1 MSINTTLHHRIIS
14 IVVFFLFLF
23 TSLNAHTDTKE
34 TIKIGILAKRGIP
47 QSIEQ
52 WQPLAEYLNQQI
64 PAYTFE
70 IVPLGFN
77 DLNNAVAYASVDFVL
92 TNTFQYVTFE
102 YRYGTSRIA
111 TLQNHSD
118 ITAGQQRFGGV
129 IFTRK
134 DNTDIHSLEDIQN
147 KRFAAVD
154 PESFGGWIMGKK
166 ELLDHGVHEDDFSQL
181 LFLQS
186 HDAVVH
192 AVLEGRVDAGTVRTD
207 TLERMA
213 REGKIRLNQIRI
225 IAPKK
230 YSGFPFTVSTTLYPE
245 WPFAKLSHT
254 SDELA
259 ESVLIALLSIT
270 PELEVAK
277 RTDTDHWTIPL
288 DYSAVHDL
296 LKTLNMPPYNAEITL
311 SAVIKKYAVQIILAG
326 IIILVLSVAVV
337 FILMLYRRLQKQT
350 TDIAT
355 LNEELTK
362 QMERERI
369 FRQML
374 DSQTALTM
382 LGDETRILECNEA
395 FLNFFAVSSSDEIT
409 HQGGICSYFIKEETS
424 DTYQSCLS
432 DLFKM
437 QQQGTFSKI
446 TMLDQTNHPRVF
458 HVHIDQFV
466 HDETLFVV
474 NLVDITASEELLQK
488 LVLLQKAVNQSSN
501 TVLISRIDGIVQYVN
516 NSFCE
521 CCGHN
526 ESELVGH
533 NAELMNTI
541 GLNPLASEELYTT
554 LSENR
559 VWIGE
564 VNKQHKDGTEHII
577 RMAISPVKDA
587 NSTITHLIAIGEDV
601 SQYRLIENT
610 LKEKEKMLLAQSR
623 LAAVGEMLSMI
634 AHQWRQ
640 PLTIIQMHLNELEIS
655 LQLMDLDEQTS
666 INAITEQVVLLSNTI
681 NNFSRY
687 FQKDTRVE
695 SADFDAIIYDAIGLF
710 EKNLENNHI
719 NLEKECTAHMHIN
732 TRQQDVVQVLLSLI
746 NNAKEV
752 LLFRQITSPKITL
765 HTYYSRTDDLFVAEV
780 IDNGGG
786 VTEAIKHRIF
796 EPYFSTKETKEGS
809 GLGLYIAKSI
819 VENNLHG
826 SIGFQNTQGGSC
838 FYIKIPSLAVE
849 EKKND
854 FDDMDLDTIDFEEIT
869 LLEQEEKI

>member
-1 MSINTTLHHRIIS
+1 MHRTIGLHKSVIS
-14 IVVFFLFLF
+14 ILLFILLLF
-23 TSLNAHTDTKE
+23 TALNAHADTKE

-47 QSIEQ
+47 QTVQQ

-77 DLNNAVAYASVDFVL
+77 DLNNAVAHASVDFVV

-118 ITAGQQRFGGV
+118 ITSGQQRFGGV

-134 DNTDIHSLEDIQN
+134 DNTDIHTLEEIQN

-166 ELLDHGVHEDDFSQL
+166 ELLDHGIKEDDFSQL
-181 LFLQS
+181 LFLNS

-192 AVLEGRVDAGTVRTD
+192 AVLEGRVDAGTVRSD

-213 REGKIRLNQIRI
+213 REGKIRLDQVRI

-230 YSGFPFTVSTTLYPE
+230 YPGFPFIVSTALYPE

-254 SDELA
+254 SDKLA
-259 ESVLIALLSIT
+259 ESVLIALLGIT

-277 RTDTDHWTIPL
+277 RTDTDHWTIPM

-296 LKTLNMPPYNAEITL
+296 LKTLNMPPYNVEITL
-311 SAVIKKYAVQIILAG
+311 SAVIKKYAMQIVLAG
-326 IIILVLSVAVV
+326 IIILILSVAVV

-350 TDIAT
+350 THIAA
-355 LNEELTK
+355 LNTELTK
-362 QMERERI
+362 QMEREHI

-382 LGDETRILECNEA
+382 LGDETRIVECNEA
-395 FLNFFAVSSSDEIT
+395 FLNFFGISSSDEIIQ
-409 HQGGICSYFIKEETS
+409 QGGLCSYFVDEDA
-424 DTYQSCLS
+424 DTRYSCLS
-432 DLFKM
+432 SIFAMK
-437 QQQGTFSKI
+437 QQGTFSKI
-446 TMLDQTNHPRVF
+446 TMLDREAHPRVF
-458 HVHIDQFV
+458 HVHIDRFV
-466 HDETLFVV
+466 HDETLYVV
-474 NLVDITASEELLQK
+474 NLVDITSSEELHQK

-501 TVLISRIDGIVQYVN
+501 TILISKIDGIVQYVN

-521 CCGHN
+521 CCGHE
-526 ESELVGH
+526 ESELIGH
-533 NAELMNTI
+533 NAELMNTM
-541 GLNPLASEELYTT
+541 GLNPLASEELYNT

-564 VNKQHKDGTEHII
+564 VKKQHKDGSEHII
-577 RMAISPVKDA
+577 RMAISPVKDT
-587 NSTITHLIAIGEDV
+587 NGTITHLIAIGEDV
-601 SQYRLIENT
+601 SKYRQIENT

-623 LAAVGEMLSMI
+623 LAAVGEMLNMI

-640 PLTIIQMHLNELEIS
+640 PLSIIQMCLNNLEFTPEIMELE
-655 LQLMDLDEQTS
+655 EHTC
-666 INAITEQVVLLSNTI
+666 INTMSEQVEFLSNTI
-681 NNFSRY
+681 DDFSHY
-687 FQKDTRVE
+687 FQKDARVE
-695 SADFDAIIYDAIGLF
+695 AADFDTIICDVIGLF
-710 EKNLENNHI
+710 EKNLENNNI
-719 NLEKECTAHMHIN
+719 ALEKVCTAHMQIT

-752 LLFRQITSPKITL
+752 LLLRNIASAKITL
-765 HTYYSRTDDLFVAEV
+765 RTNYSEKDELFVAEV

-786 VTEAIKHRIF
+786 IDESIKHKIF
-796 EPYFSTKETKEGS
+796 EPYFSAKKIQDGS
-809 GLGLYIAKSI
+809 GLGLYIAKTI

-826 SIGFQNTQGGSC
+826 SIGFENTQDGAC
-838 FYIKIPSLAVE
+838 FYIKIPSLIVE
-849 EKKND
+849 KGEMALED
-854 FDDMDLDTIDFEEIT
+854 IDLETIDFEEMDLID
-869 LLEQEEKI
+869 Q

>member
-1 MSINTTLHHRIIS
+1 
-14 IVVFFLFLF
+14 
-23 TSLNAHTDTKE
+23 
-34 TIKIGILAKRGIP
+34 
-47 QSIEQ
+47 
-52 WQPLAEYLNQQI
+52 
-64 PAYTFE
+64 
-70 IVPLGFN
+70 
-77 DLNNAVAYASVDFVL
+77 
-92 TNTFQYVTFE
+92 
-102 YRYGTSRIA
+102 
-111 TLQNHSD
+111 
-118 ITAGQQRFGGV
+118 
-129 IFTRK
+129 
-134 DNTDIHSLEDIQN
+134 
-147 KRFAAVD
+147 
-154 PESFGGWIMGKK
+154 
-166 ELLDHGVHEDDFSQL
+166 
-181 LFLQS
+181 
-186 HDAVVH
+186 
-192 AVLEGRVDAGTVRTD
+192 
-207 TLERMA
+207 
-213 REGKIRLNQIRI
+213 
-225 IAPKK
+225 
-230 YSGFPFTVSTTLYPE
+230 
-245 WPFAKLSHT
+245 
-254 SDELA
+254 
-259 ESVLIALLSIT
+259 
-270 PELEVAK
+270 
-277 RTDTDHWTIPL
+277 
-288 DYSAVHDL
+288 
-296 LKTLNMPPYNAEITL
+296 
-311 SAVIKKYAVQIILAG
+311 
-326 IIILVLSVAVV
+326 
-337 FILMLYRRLQKQT
+337 
-350 TDIAT
+350 
-355 LNEELTK
+355 
-362 QMERERI
+362 
-369 FRQML
+369 
-374 DSQTALTM
+374 
-382 LGDETRILECNEA
+382 
-395 FLNFFAVSSSDEIT
+395 
-409 HQGGICSYFIKEETS
+409 
-424 DTYQSCLS
+424 
-432 DLFKM
+432 
-437 QQQGTFSKI
+437 
-446 TMLDQTNHPRVF
+446 
-458 HVHIDQFV
+458 
-466 HDETLFVV
+466 
-474 NLVDITASEELLQK
+474 
-488 LVLLQKAVNQSSN
+488 
-501 TVLISRIDGIVQYVN
+501 
-516 NSFCE
+516 
-521 CCGHN
+521 
-526 ESELVGH
+526 VGH

-564 VNKQHKDGTEHII
+564 VKKQHKDGTEHII

-719 NLEKECTAHMHIN
+719 TLEKECTAHMNIN

-765 HTYYSRTDDLFVAEV
+765 HTYYSRTDELFVAEV

-786 VTEAIKHRIF
+786 VAEAIKHRIF

-826 SIGFQNTQGGSC
+826 SIGFQNTQDGSC
-838 FYIKIPSLAVE
+838 FYIKIPSLTVE